1 MAENASKIK
10 ITAFKPSDKKA
21 QSISS

>member
-21 QSISS
+21 QTISS